1 MKGYSAAIALA
12 LLLPVAGSALASV
25 ITVTGH
31 GQSYDPGIAME
42 DARADAIAACTAQ
55 EGTPGD
61 EVYSHVTR
69 ADLWLADVVMQCE
82 VP

>member
-1 MKGYSAAIALA
+1 
-12 LLLPVAGSALASV
+12 
-25 ITVTGH
+25 
-31 GQSYDPGIAME
+31 ME

-55 EGTPGD
+55 EGVPGD

-69 ADLWLADVVMQCE
+69 ANLWLADVIMQCE